1 MRLIGFADDI
11 CQNDEPSHAVAAY
24 SGPKGLLEAQKKGA
38 SVFDGVSKS
47 LIYSPE
53 GDLSCAPGWLRGS
66 PAHRDKEGKP
76 TGRVDC
82 FKAVGTFFG
91 DPEACKKELTAHLR
105 KKLAPLDVIDTIV
118 DTDCV
123 TNTSQLRLNL
133 VQRIACAKTK
143 YIAGITPP
151 NVACEALEFAHNRI
165 RKSFESIARADASP
179 QALRDL
185 AWLQAQLPTE
195 MGGCNI
201 DTAFTRAD
209 SDFSMSLLKNWRTL
223 VAHNPDFALDEG
235 GASKYPAIAAAIAT
249 YESALSDWKEVC
261 EKRTARDKNKYYTVR
276 GGYLTEFYPKSVPLP
291 EPESLPAT
299 DAILNGTCKSTYPR
313 PRALA
318 AIKNHK
324 DWYAHQELVKARDV
338 HVKNNPSLGDS
349 AVNNREAARF
359 VSASTPFAG
368 KALDVRV
375 DGTYAT
381 ALSSD
386 ALQDELQ
393 RKLGLWLSAALPTL
407 RVALERG
414 MPVDFFGDYLY
425 NKAHHRRPHDG
436 VLAAWADAM
445 RAPANAPVVHGD
457 KEKPELTRQ
466 YNEGYKVDLA
476 EPHAGPGGCD
486 EVNEVKL
493 WTPLL
498 KTSSTGVGNASS
510 GGTPASVGHSYAFG
524 NTEEKARR
532 LNMGCKA
539 RGQPSQPFSHKTG
552 HGYVKA
558 HRGFYHDAI
567 FVKRNNFNLLLHETF
582 GGGFS
587 PTAVLKLRRLA
598 RKVARGSV
606 DRTAYSPKYSLSFM
620 SHHAERISLSVVRG
634 VNRAIRS
641 HLATLS
647 ARLARA

>member
-1 MRLIGFADDI
+1 MPRLQRPQLRQVRLRGHPGTCAVHHPQRLLPPRDLPLCPARQPDHAPHRL
-11 CQNDEPSHAVAAY
+11 CGRHLPERLEPSHAVAAY

-151 NVACEALEFAHNRI
+151 NVACEALDFAHNRI
-165 RKSFESIARADASP
+165 RKSFEGIARADASP

-185 AWLQAQLPTE
+185 VWLQAQLPTE

-223 VAHNPDFALDEG
+223 VAHNPDFALDER
-235 GASKYPAIAAAIAT
+235 GASKYPTIAAAIAT

-261 EKRTARDKNKYYTVR
+261 EKRTARDKNKYHTVR

-324 DWYAHQELVKARDV
+324 DWFAHQELVKARDL

-349 AVNNREAARF
+349 AVNNREATRF
-359 VSASTPFAG
+359 ISASTPFAG

-375 DGTYAT
+375 V
-381 ALSSD
+381 
-386 ALQDELQ
+386 
-393 RKLGLWLSAALPTL
+393 R
-407 RVALERG
+407 
-414 MPVDFFGDYLY
+414 
-425 NKAHHRRPHDG
+425 
-436 VLAAWADAM
+436 
-445 RAPANAPVVHGD
+445 
-457 KEKPELTRQ
+457 TRIDI
-466 YNEGYKVDLA
+466 E
-476 EPHAGPGGCD
+476 
-486 EVNEVKL
+486 
-493 WTPLL
+493 
-498 KTSSTGVGNASS
+498 
-510 GGTPASVGHSYAFG
+510 
-524 NTEEKARR
+524 
-532 LNMGCKA
+532 
-539 RGQPSQPFSHKTG
+539 
-552 HGYVKA
+552 
-558 HRGFYHDAI
+558 
-567 FVKRNNFNLLLHETF
+567 
-582 GGGFS
+582 
-587 PTAVLKLRRLA
+587 
-598 RKVARGSV
+598 
-606 DRTAYSPKYSLSFM
+606 
-620 SHHAERISLSVVRG
+620 ISR
-634 VNRAIRS
+634 
-641 HLATLS
+641 
-647 ARLARA
+647 

>member
-105 KKLAPLDVIDTIV
+105 KELAPLDVIDTIV

-165 RKSFESIARADASP
+165 RKSFEGIARADASP

-209 SDFSMSLLKNWRTL
+209 SDFSMSLLMNWRTL

-235 GASKYPAIAAAIAT
+235 GASKYPTIAAAVAT

-261 EKRTARDKNKYYTVR
+261 EQRTARDKNKYH
-276 GGYLTEFYPKSVPLP
+276 
-291 EPESLPAT
+291 
-299 DAILNGTCKSTYPR
+299 R
-313 PRALA
+313 P
-318 AIKNHK
+318 
-324 DWYAHQELVKARDV
+324 
-338 HVKNNPSLGDS
+338 
-349 AVNNREAARF
+349 
-359 VSASTPFAG
+359 
-368 KALDVRV
+368 
-375 DGTYAT
+375 
-381 ALSSD
+381 
-386 ALQDELQ
+386 
-393 RKLGLWLSAALPTL
+393 SAA
-407 RVALERG
+407 
-414 MPVDFFGDYLY
+414 
-425 NKAHHRRPHDG
+425 KAPD
-436 VLAAWADAM
+436 
-445 RAPANAPVVHGD
+445 
-457 KEKPELTRQ
+457 
-466 YNEGYKVDLA
+466 
-476 EPHAGPGGCD
+476 
-486 EVNEVKL
+486 
-493 WTPLL
+493 
-498 KTSSTGVGNASS
+498 
-510 GGTPASVGHSYAFG
+510 
-524 NTEEKARR
+524 
-532 LNMGCKA
+532 
-539 RGQPSQPFSHKTG
+539 
-552 HGYVKA
+552 
-558 HRGFYHDAI
+558 
-567 FVKRNNFNLLLHETF
+567 
-582 GGGFS
+582 
-587 PTAVLKLRRLA
+587 
-598 RKVARGSV
+598 
-606 DRTAYSPKYSLSFM
+606 
-620 SHHAERISLSVVRG
+620 
-634 VNRAIRS
+634 
-641 HLATLS
+641 
-647 ARLARA
+647 

>member
-1 MRLIGFADDI
+1 M
-11 CQNDEPSHAVAAY
+11 
-24 SGPKGLLEAQKKGA
+24 
-38 SVFDGVSKS
+38 
-47 LIYSPE
+47 
-53 GDLSCAPGWLRGS
+53 
-66 PAHRDKEGKP
+66 
-76 TGRVDC
+76 DC

-151 NVACEALEFAHNRI
+151 NVSCDALEFAHNRI

-223 VAHNPDFALDEG
+223 VAHNPDFALDEA

-261 EKRTARDKNKYYTVR
+261 EKRTARDKNKYHTVR

-368 KALDVRV
+368 KAFDVRV
-375 DGTYAT
+375 DGTYA
-381 ALSSD
+381 
-386 ALQDELQ
+386 
-393 RKLGLWLSAALPTL
+393 GP
-407 RVALERG
+407 
-414 MPVDFFGDYLY
+414 PP
-425 NKAHHRRPHDG
+425 AH
-436 VLAAWADAM
+436 
-445 RAPANAPVVHGD
+445 
-457 KEKPELTRQ
+457 
-466 YNEGYKVDLA
+466 
-476 EPHAGPGGCD
+476 
-486 EVNEVKL
+486 
-493 WTPLL
+493 
-498 KTSSTGVGNASS
+498 
-510 GGTPASVGHSYAFG
+510 
-524 NTEEKARR
+524 
-532 LNMGCKA
+532 
-539 RGQPSQPFSHKTG
+539 
-552 HGYVKA
+552 
-558 HRGFYHDAI
+558 
-567 FVKRNNFNLLLHETF
+567 
-582 GGGFS
+582 
-587 PTAVLKLRRLA
+587 
-598 RKVARGSV
+598 
-606 DRTAYSPKYSLSFM
+606 
-620 SHHAERISLSVVRG
+620 
-634 VNRAIRS
+634 
-641 HLATLS
+641 
-647 ARLARA
+647 